1 MVLSKG
7 LLISLG
13 FTLIVGVLLFLFI
26 KQKTGYIE
34 SRINTLFNL
43 VHEEAEKNQVR
54 QVENKRNNMIVSEV
68 AHSTLQSGGMNNAV
82 NNAVSNATNN
92 TGNNLITVSDD
103 SEDDNSGSDSDSG
116 FESNNESIE
125 GSDVESEEESDN
137 PESEEETQEDR
148 EVVLE
153 ASVSNIDREFAS
165 QSHGNVEIKYVKLDQ
180 EEGLEGHNIHMM
192 MMNTIDPTVVNLMP
206 NDITE
211 SSRVTLVSDE
221 DEDEEDLDD
230 ESDLGSDIDELSLSD
245 HEKVTINED
254 VQTVDVTVP
263 VEPEAQPE
271 AQPVEVDVT
280 VPAEPEAQSEAPQPS
295 ESKVIKPTEEF
306 INYSKLSVKV
316 LREIVSSKGLH
327 SEPAKLKKKELLK
340 VLE

>member
-68 AHSTLQSGGMNNAV
+68 AHSPLQSGGMNNAV

-137 PESEEETQEDR
+137 PDSEEETQEDR

-230 ESDLGSDIDELSLSD
+230 ESDLGSDIDELSL
-245 HEKVTINED
+245 
-254 VQTVDVTVP
+254 
-263 VEPEAQPE
+263 
-271 AQPVEVDVT
+271 
-280 VPAEPEAQSEAPQPS
+280 
-295 ESKVIKPTEEF
+295 VIMR
-306 INYSKLSVKV
+306 KL
-316 LREIVSSKGLH
+316 L
-327 SEPAKLKKKELLK
+327 
-340 VLE
+340 

>member
-221 DEDEEDLDD
+221 DEHEEDLDD